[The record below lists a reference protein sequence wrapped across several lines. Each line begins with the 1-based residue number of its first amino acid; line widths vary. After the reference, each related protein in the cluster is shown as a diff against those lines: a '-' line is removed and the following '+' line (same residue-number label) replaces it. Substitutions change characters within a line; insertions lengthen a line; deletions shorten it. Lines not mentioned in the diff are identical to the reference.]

1 MNPRLCI
8 RVLALCAA
16 AVLLAPA
23 QGATTKEQLAEAMSH
38 DGLQKANVKGLDL
51 MYTRPGA
58 TLAAYTRVKIDPI
71 EVSFSKNW
79 DPKRP
84 GSNFRISKE
93 DREDIRTGVA
103 KVVLEEFTRE
113 LQAKS
118 GYQVVTESGPDVL
131 RVKATI
137 VNLYVNAPDT
147 QSPGVRT
154 YVASAGEMS
163 LVAELFDSETGQV
176 LARVV
181 DRSEARNIGSMT
193 WANSASNAFEARD
206 IAAAWARV
214 LRQSLDKAK
223 GIGKK

>member
-1 MNPRLCI
+1 MP
-8 RVLALCAA
+8 
-16 AVLLAPA
+16 AP
-23 QGATTKEQLAEAMSH
+23 
-38 DGLQKANVKGLDL
+38 V
-51 MYTRPGA
+51 
-58 TLAAYTRVKIDPI
+58 DPI
-71 EVSFSKNW
+71 DVSFSKNW

-118 GYQVVTESGPDVL
+118 GYQVVTETGPDVL

-147 QSPGVRT
+147 KSPGART

-163 LVAELFDSETGQV
+163 LVAELFDTESGQV

-206 IAAAWARV
+206 IAAGWARL
-214 LRQSLDKAK
+214 LRQGLDKAK

>member
-1 MNPRLCI
+1 MNPSLCI

-84 GSNFRISKE
+84 GSNFRISKQ

-118 GYQVVTESGPDVL
+118 GYQVVTETGPDVL

-147 QSPGVRT
+147 KSPGVRT

-163 LVAELFDSETGQV
+163 LVAELFDSESGQV

>member
-1 MNPRLCI
+1 MRCSLAI
-8 RVLALCAA
+8 RTRCPP
-16 AVLLAPA
+16 APA
-23 QGATTKEQLAEAMSH
+23 SIARAPWVLPTSCC
-38 DGLQKANVKGLDL
+38 
-51 MYTRPGA
+51 RPGP
-58 TLAAYTRVKIDPI
+58 TVRSID
-71 EVSFSKNW
+71 VSFSKNW

-84 GSNFRISKE
+84 GSNFRISKQ

-118 GYQVVTESGPDVL
+118 GYQVVTETGPDVL

-147 QSPGVRT
+147 KSPGART

-163 LVAELFDSETGQV
+163 LVAELFDSESGQV